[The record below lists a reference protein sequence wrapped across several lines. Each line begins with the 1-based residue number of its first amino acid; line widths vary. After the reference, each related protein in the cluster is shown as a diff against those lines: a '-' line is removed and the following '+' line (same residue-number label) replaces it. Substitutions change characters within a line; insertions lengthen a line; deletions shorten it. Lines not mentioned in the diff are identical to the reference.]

1 MVDKRSDAQAK
12 RHPIQV
18 VVRRTGLTADVLRAW
33 EKRYGV
39 IEPGR
44 SEGGRR
50 LYSDDD
56 IERLRLL
63 RRATGA
69 GRRISQI
76 AGLATEELAALVKED
91 EREEAVVAIEPDVE
105 AVQAAEVHLRDALTA
120 VARLDARELEA
131 VLGRAMVTLSASI
144 FVERVAG
151 PLMRRVGEMWS
162 HGDVSPANEHL
173 ASAVLQRVVG
183 KIIEA
188 AEPPSSALSL
198 VVATP
203 AHQMHEFGALFAAAT
218 AAAEGWRVTYLGRDL
233 PAVDIAAAARETS
246 ADAVALSIVHA
257 PDTAVLES
265 ELRELRKQL
274 AVNAPLLV
282 GGAAVPSL
290 RKVLDEIE
298 AVQLSSMD
306 EFRAILA
313 QLS

>member
-1 MVDKRSDAQAK
+1 MVDKRTDSRTK

-44 SEGGRR
+44 SQGGRR

-76 AGLATEELAALVKED
+76 AGLGTAELAALVKED
-91 EREEAVVAIEPDVE
+91 EREEAVVAVEPDVG
-105 AVQAAEVHLRDALTA
+105 AIQAAELCLRDALGA
-120 VARLDARELEA
+120 AGRFDARELEA
-131 VLGRAMVTLSASI
+131 VLGRAMVTLSASV

-151 PLMRRVGEMWS
+151 PLLRRLGEQWS

-173 ASAVLQRVVG
+173 ASAVLLRVIG
-183 KIIEA
+183 RIIEA
-188 AEPPSSALSL
+188 AESPSSALSL

-203 AHQMHEFGALFAAAT
+203 AREAHEFGALFAAVT
-218 AAAEGWRVTYLGRDL
+218 AAAEGWRVTYLGSDL
-233 PAVDIAAAARETS
+233 PAAEIAAAARETS
-246 ADAVALSIVHA
+246 ADAVALSIVYA
-257 PDTAVLES
+257 PDTGLVES
-265 ELRELRKQL
+265 ELRELRRLL

-282 GGAAVPSL
+282 GGAATPSL
-290 RKVLDEIE
+290 KKALDEIE
-298 AVQLSSMD
+298 AVQLSNMD
-306 EFRAILA
+306 DFRSILA

>member
-1 MVDKRSDAQAK
+1 MADRRNDTGVK

-33 EKRYGV
+33 EKRYAV

-50 LYSDDD
+50 LYSDRD

-76 AGLATEELAALVKED
+76 AGLVTEELTALVKED
-91 EREEAVVAIEPDVE
+91 EREEAVVAVEPDVE
-105 AVQAAEVHLRDALTA
+105 TVQAAEIHLRDALVA
-120 VARLDARELEA
+120 VAGLDARELEV
-131 VLGRAMVTLSASI
+131 VLGRAMVTLSAPTFI
-144 FVERVAG
+144 ERVAA
-151 PLMRRVGEMWS
+151 PLMRRVGELWS

-173 ASAVLQRVVG
+173 ASAVLLRVVG
-183 KIIEA
+183 RMIEA
-188 AEPPSSALSL
+188 AEPSSSALRL

-203 AHQMHEFGALFAAAT
+203 AHQVHEFGALFAAAT

-233 PAVDIAAAARETS
+233 PAADIATVARETS

-257 PDTAVLES
+257 PDAAVVES

-274 AVNAPLLV
+274 AVNAPLLI
-282 GGAAVPSL
+282 GGAAARSL
-290 RKVLDEIE
+290 KKLLDEIE

-306 EFRAILA
+306 ELRSILA

>member
-1 MVDKRSDAQAK
+1 
-12 RHPIQV
+12 
-18 VVRRTGLTADVLRAW
+18 VLRAW
-33 EKRYGV
+33 EKRYAV

-50 LYSDDD
+50 LYSDRD

-76 AGLATEELAALVKED
+76 AGLVTEELTALVKED
-91 EREEAVVAIEPDVE
+91 EREEAVVAVEPDVE
-105 AVQAAEVHLRDALTA
+105 TVQAAEIHLRDALVA
-120 VARLDARELEA
+120 VAGLDARELEV
-131 VLGRAMVTLSASI
+131 VLGRAMVTLSAPTFI
-144 FVERVAG
+144 ERVAA
-151 PLMRRVGEMWS
+151 PLMRRVGELWS

-173 ASAVLQRVVG
+173 ASAVLLRVVG
-183 KIIEA
+183 RMIEA
-188 AEPPSSALSL
+188 AEPSSSALRL

-203 AHQMHEFGALFAAAT
+203 AHQVHEFGALFAAAT

-233 PAVDIAAAARETS
+233 PAADIATVARETS

-257 PDTAVLES
+257 PDAAVVES

-274 AVNAPLLV
+274 AVNAPLLI
-282 GGAAVPSL
+282 GGAAARSL
-290 RKVLDEIE
+290 KKLLDEIE

-306 EFRAILA
+306 ELRSILA

>member
-1 MVDKRSDAQAK
+1 MADRRNDAERK

-39 IEPGR
+39 VEPGR
-44 SEGGRR
+44 SAGGRR
-50 LYSDDD
+50 LYSDRD

-91 EREEAVVAIEPDVE
+91 EREEAVVAVEPDVE
-105 AVQAAEVHLRDALTA
+105 TLQAAEVHLRDALAA
-120 VARLDARELEA
+120 VGKLDARELEA
-131 VLGRAMVTLSASI
+131 VLGRAMVTLSAAA
-144 FVERVAG
+144 FVERVAA
-151 PLMRRVGEMWS
+151 PFLRRVGELWS
-162 HGDVSPANEHL
+162 HGEVSPANEHL
-173 ASAVLQRVVG
+173 ASAVMLRVIGRV
-183 KIIEA
+183 IEA
-188 AEPPSSALSL
+188 AEPSSSALSL
-198 VVATP
+198 VLATP
-203 AHQMHEFGALFAAAT
+203 AHELHEFGALFAAAT

-233 PAVDIAAAARETS
+233 PASDIAAAARETS
-246 ADAVALSIVHA
+246 ADAVGLSIVYA
-257 PDTAVLES
+257 PDRAVVES

-282 GGAAVPSL
+282 GGAAAPSL
-290 RKVLDEIE
+290 KEVLDEIE
-298 AVQLSSMD
+298 AVQLSGMD
-306 EFRAILA
+306 EFRTMLA

>member
-1 MVDKRSDAQAK
+1 MTDKRSGSGAK

-39 IEPGR
+39 VEPGR

-50 LYSDDD
+50 LYSDED

-63 RRATGA
+63 RRVTGA

-76 AGLATEELAALVKED
+76 AGLATEELAALVEED
-91 EREEAVVAIEPDVE
+91 EREEAVVAVEPDVE
-105 AVQAAEVHLRDALTA
+105 SVRAAEVHLRDALSA
-120 VARLDARELEA
+120 VRRFDGRELEA
-131 VLGRAMVTLSASI
+131 VLDRAMVTLSSAT
-144 FVERVAG
+144 FVEQVAG
-151 PLMRRVGEMWS
+151 PLMRRVGELWS
-162 HGDVSPANEHL
+162 HGDLSPANEHL
-173 ASAVLQRVVG
+173 ASAVLLRVVG

-188 AEPPSSALSL
+188 ADAPGSAPSL

-203 AHQMHEFGALFAAAT
+203 VQELHEFGALFAAAT

-233 PAVDIAAAARETS
+233 PAAFIAAAARETN
-246 ADAVALSIVHA
+246 ADAVALSVVHA
-257 PDTAVLES
+257 PDTALVEN
-265 ELRELRKQL
+265 ELRELRGQL

-290 RKVLDEIE
+290 KKVLDEIG
-298 AVQLSSMD
+298 AVQLSSMG
-306 EFRAILA
+306 ELRSTLA